1 MPHKIKIFHIDDS
14 SLKQLGELLG
24 NETSRTIIK
33 ELIDKEY
40 YTNELAKK
48 LDIPVS
54 LVIHHLRKLEELDMV
69 DIKQKKITKKGI
81 NRRFFRIRSD
91 MIIAKSTKEEETA
104 TMRIK
109 NMFREGTKFCT
120 IGLASVGSYFIT
132 SYLQNAVEMWNSSE
146 GRLDVGYSDPIIIAL
161 VILIL
166 GLVMERILASKK
178 NKKKVAG

>member
-1 MPHKIKIFHIDDS
+1 MPYRIKIFYIDDS
-14 SLKQLGELLG
+14 SLKQLGELLS

-40 YTNELAKK
+40 YTNALAKK

-54 LVIHHLRKLEELDMV
+54 LVIHHLRKLEELNMV

-91 MIIAKSTKEEETA
+91 ILIAKSAKEEET
-104 TMRIK
+104 TTRIK
-109 NMFREGTKFCT
+109 NMFKEGTRFCT
-120 IGLASVGSYFIT
+120 IGLASVGSYFVT
-132 SYLQNAVEMWNSSE
+132 SYLQNAFEVWNSSE
-146 GRLDVGYSDPIIIAL
+146 GRLDVGSNYPVIIAL

-166 GLVMERILASKK
+166 GLTTERILASKK
-178 NKKKVAG
+178 